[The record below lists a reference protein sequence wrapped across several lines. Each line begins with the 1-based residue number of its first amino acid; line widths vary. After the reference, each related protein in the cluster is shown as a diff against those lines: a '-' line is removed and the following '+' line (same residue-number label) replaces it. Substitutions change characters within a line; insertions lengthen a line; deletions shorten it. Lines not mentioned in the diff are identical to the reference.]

1 MRTRAVTSS
10 LLFSCLLFPVAL
22 AMGARSAPGRDAP
35 IGQDVGV
42 TAAGDDSDKGK
53 TPCELLGGQPP
64 AGPVYLIEPTASA
77 EVGGRVRLKAG
88 VGAKT
93 QGQPPAGVV
102 KFKCQEQGG
111 GVHGPGDWLPC
122 NGSPEEGTGPVWD
135 ATVPEHGEYVF
146 SGPWLS
152 EWQNGLGENPA
163 RTHNGPWK
171 LRAEHWIGQTLKTS
185 ADIQV
190 TLGNP
195 TVQVHCEGNGA
206 LGGLP
211 DVFLISPLA
220 EGEGP
225 TEVDLQ
231 WTTENADLPT
241 FDGDPQPVYANVFVH
256 EIVTGS
262 MVACFLE
269 QDASDTLEW
278 DGTPTDE
285 EGNPATGTKVPR
297 GVYYSTAAV
306 RIDVATNGYPCAS
319 EYMTLSE
326 MSATPGEYEDDVLP
340 LEVDYT
346 IHDTSDLDASLALVR
361 VYNCSPDND
370 GYATAIASTEAPTD
384 LGEDSVGLELPA
396 LEGCPY
402 YVIISATDDH
412 AELPM
417 PDGEREHSNRP
428 AQPRGVMLVY
438 TVDTVYP
445 NTDGPIYMSDHIGS
459 YRPSEVPAEYGLPA
473 GYVHDVGYADSPLLL
488 GEWQDE
494 DGGPRHCQP
503 VLEGAPGAHG
513 ANTRNK
519 AWIEASTVL
528 DCVDTVE
535 GNDATTMGQRCGGC
549 SVYFTLQDPD
559 SRTLW
564 DGNGAGGD
572 DNVGGAPMIDPDSA
586 VSAPVTFP
594 VAGDVALASTVLQF
608 PDQGGDNYQVA
619 GSPYDPAHYT
629 DPAPTL
635 SGTLEAWRL
644 VYYERDSMPA
654 QCAVVVEFTANNV
667 ITVDDPNPG
676 YPFQVGVGTPIVVFD
691 ATYDDLADGALHYH
705 VGSLRAVALPWGA
718 GIEIT
723 LQTGETLHHP
733 FSIVRRA
740 GVCVDP
746 NSRQTSI
753 DTSLLEDAFARHGAG
768 GPYQAFTAWAPH
780 PGQPARGM
788 VLGGDWSP
796 DGDGWG
802 VFNAYFDAVD
812 HPNTVQFVDGY
823 SNSAP
828 AGEYG
833 RTNVD
838 TQKQIVL
845 YADIPAPFDEGTVH
859 ECGHVFALPDYPSG
873 GYFWGGHEDHEDND
887 SSDGC
892 VMIYNLPPPY
902 PPNYV
907 PAVHVNNMTNHLAL
921 FGGVAGTPGQPID
934 LSNPTPGLP
943 HKEGIAKYPDPL

>member
-1 MRTRAVTSS
+1 
-10 LLFSCLLFPVAL
+10 
-22 AMGARSAPGRDAP
+22 MGARSAPGRDAP

-326 MSATPGEYEDDVLP
+326 MSATPGDYEDDVLP

-346 IHDTSDLDASLALVR
+346 IHDTSDLDASVAHVR
-361 VYNCSPDND
+361 VYNCSPANE
-370 GYATAIASTEAPTD
+370 GFATAIAPTEAPTD
-384 LGEDSVGLELPA
+384 LGENSVLVELPA
-396 LEGCPY
+396 LDGCPY
-402 YVIISATDDH
+402 YVILSAADDH

-417 PDGEREHSNRP
+417 PDGERRHAWRP
-428 AQPRGVMLVY
+428 ARPVAVELVY
-438 TVDTVYP
+438 SVDAVYP
-445 NTDGPIYMSDHIGS
+445 NTDGPIYMSDHNPDEQQ
-459 YRPSEVPAEYGLPA
+459 R
-473 GYVHDVGYADSPLLL
+473 YAATPLLP
-488 GEWQDE
+488 
-494 DGGPRHCQP
+494 DGRHCQQEDYA
-503 VLEGAPGAHG
+503 VRLQAQALLTVVDAIPGNDEEQADLPCG
-513 ANTRNK
+513 GEEVYFRLVDPD
-519 AWIEASTVL
+519 STVL
-528 DCVDTVE
+528 WDPNRDE
-535 GNDATTMGQRCGGC
+535 PGDPGNDNEGTAHIEPMDAVAVR
-549 SVYFTLQDPD
+549 V
-559 SRTLW
+559 
-564 DGNGAGGD
+564 
-572 DNVGGAPMIDPDSA
+572 NVGTEQEPNYIPLAETRLELPA
-586 VSAPVTFP
+586 VCSGSNWRLAARTTPEIALTGETF
-594 VAGDVALASTVLQF
+594 
-608 PDQGGDNYQVA
+608 
-619 GSPYDPAHYT
+619 
-629 DPAPTL
+629 
-635 SGTLEAWRL
+635 SGTLELWKR
-644 VYYERDSMPA
+644 VYYEHDAMPVKGSAVTADAPEGQEWVDVYDSSDFEGLSAGAILLIYDSEHHEFGPGIRYTYPGRDGERLFFQPGLRTAIHGKVLEVPVDPEHPEEPYGIVPDGGVGVEAAGYYCGFDPDLVPSGFDPGYIEFAPYPGAQAGLFPKYTVFGDPA
-654 QCAVVVEFTANNV
+654 PACPPLGYFDHRATPNV
-667 ITVDDPNPG
+667 IHVVDCDNEFEFRVGGETIRALLRVMIFSGSADPHEFISESELEEICVHEFGHLFDLTDYDDP
-676 YPFQVGVGTPIVVFD
+676 V
-691 ATYDDLADGALHYH
+691 
-705 VGSLRAVALPWGA
+705 
-718 GIEIT
+718 
-723 LQTGETLHHP
+723 
-733 FSIVRRA
+733 
-740 GVCVDP
+740 
-746 NSRQTSI
+746 
-753 DTSLLEDAFARHGAG
+753 
-768 GPYQAFTAWAPH
+768 APH
-780 PGQPARGM
+780 KAHRNF
-788 VLGGDWSP
+788 V
-796 DGDGWG
+796 
-802 VFNAYFDAVD
+802 
-812 HPNTVQFVDGY
+812 PN
-823 SNSAP
+823 
-828 AGEYG
+828 
-833 RTNVD
+833 
-838 TQKQIVL
+838 
-845 YADIPAPFDEGTVH
+845 
-859 ECGHVFALPDYPSG
+859 
-873 GYFWGGHEDHEDND
+873 
-887 SSDGC
+887 DGC
-892 VMIYNLPPPY
+892 VMVYGCPDPPC
-902 PPNYV
+902 
-907 PAVHVNNMTNHLAL
+907 NNNPDNQIAL
-921 FGGVAGTPGQPID
+921 FGGEEGERPDDPPYWDMQFYLAGDT
-934 LSNPTPGLP
+934 
-943 HKEGIAKYPDPL
+943 DPMVVMAP